1 MQIYTSS
8 QAKQDLLKLVDAAHQ
23 THEPVYIVGKHHK
36 AVLISEDDYNAMMET
51 LYLTSIPGLKES
63 ILDMNN
69 QPIETYS
76 QHIDL

>member
-63 ILDMNN
+63 ILEMNDL
-69 QPIETYS
+69 PIETYS